1 MNESLLDR
9 IARALADVPI
19 RQDENGQNV
28 VLSLNARL
36 DMADA
41 ALSVIRPE
49 LERLRTREA
58 AREADGSMRVLPA
71 RFVTDAM
78 ARVPDALPDDFR

>member
-1 MNESLLDR
+1 MTESLFDR

-19 RQDENGQNV
+19 RQDENGRNV
-28 VLSLNARL
+28 VLGLNTRL
-36 DMADA
+36 DMASA

-49 LERLRTREA
+49 LERLHAKAATRES
-58 AREADGSMRVLPA
+58 DGSARVLPA